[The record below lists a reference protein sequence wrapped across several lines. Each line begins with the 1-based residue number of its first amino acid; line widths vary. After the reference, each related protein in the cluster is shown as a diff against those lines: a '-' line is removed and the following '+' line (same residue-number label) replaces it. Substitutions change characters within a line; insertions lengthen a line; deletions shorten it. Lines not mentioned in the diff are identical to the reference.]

1 MIGTWTKLADDSW
14 GVRVRGRARPGSI
27 VTVRYKD
34 AREPKTAIVGEVLSV
49 VTEAEGEVS
58 ICTVARMEPPQ

>member
-1 MIGTWTKLADDSW
+1 MIGTWIKLDDDSW

-34 AREPKTAIVGEVLSV
+34 AREPKTAIVGKVLSV
-49 VTEAEGEVS
+49 AGEGESEVS